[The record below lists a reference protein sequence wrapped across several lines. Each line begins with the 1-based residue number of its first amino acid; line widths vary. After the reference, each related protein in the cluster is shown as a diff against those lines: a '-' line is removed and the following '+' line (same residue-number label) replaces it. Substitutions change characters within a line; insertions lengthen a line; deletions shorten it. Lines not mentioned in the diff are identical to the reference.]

1 MALLV
6 FLIFVGLLEKGR
18 GSPYPLFLGN
28 YFLVGLALYMH
39 VYIGYTYGY
48 TDLNSL
54 TSGELRPI

>member
-39 VYIGYTYGY
+39 VYIGYT
-48 TDLNSL
+48 DLNSL
-54 TSGELRPI
+54 TSG